1 MKHTL
6 SLILLIIN
14 CLAVCAVNFHHLGPE
29 DGLCYP
35 AVISIFQDTLG
46 RMWFGTREGITI
58 YDGHTMSNLESFDYN
73 LFHRVEDGQKGKND
87 FTSDTLGNV
96 FFRAGSTIIKY
107 DIHTGAFTYFSDM
120 NATALGGRD
129 TAIWVHADKGL
140 YRWDD
145 KTGQFN
151 HFSNTGLRKVT
162 RLFYDSMNTLWLGTA
177 KGLFYSTDQIHFIKK
192 LDRVHVSS
200 IYESRQK
207 ELWVGSQN
215 NGLYRIDSVGVT
227 HYHTEKNSGQ
237 GFFCNQVRQI
247 CQDKRGHIWF
257 GTFNGLTEYFPA
269 EDRFKMH
276 VRNEQEGFLNHSS
289 VYAVCQDRE
298 GTLWIG
304 TYFGGVN
311 YARIDREE
319 YYFYTASEKENSLS
333 NPVVGNMTE
342 DKEGNIWICTEGG
355 GLNCFNPATKSFR
368 RFTNSIHPFY
378 LPHTNLKTIEYDTL
392 KQELYIG
399 SHGGGVFTYSLQRD
413 VFEENQEIRKNLS
426 MKIVNN
432 IELFGN
438 EYIVTGKNEIVLYNP
453 IIKSKRIVYQT
464 SGWTLLSLLGQNNKL
479 WIADGNHFGVVDL
492 TRPHAVEWIEL
503 DQNQVKTAIC
513 CLYECR
519 NGEVLVGTLGDGIWR
534 YDNHNSRFMQ
544 LSDPTI
550 HDRSCYKIAETPHG
564 NYLVTGEKHLSIFSP
579 TGKLLQRYQLGKD
592 IPLFSFTNDCG
603 LLVASDSTI
612 YVGGTNGLIVLKEP
626 IKHHSDLQ
634 EKIYFGSV
642 ELAGNKT
649 ADSYRAIP
657 ILSKKYLELNADH
670 NRIKVRFASSLH
682 VESFNSSDYE
692 YTLEGFD
699 ERWYTATD
707 VFITYTNLPV
717 GNYVLR
723 VRNRFARK
731 NVQEAELI
739 LKIVPPWYFSYWAC
753 CIWLGLAF
761 IFLYVINRELRYRR
775 KIRFQVLR
783 ERLEKQQIQKLHE
796 DKLNF
801 FTHISHE
808 LKTPLTLIV
817 AHIELIMQIKGNNP
831 FVQHKLQKVKQ
842 QCQQL
847 ETLMV
852 SLIDFRKFDQ
862 KEVKLQ
868 YATVSVNDFVGQIFK
883 SFEILAQKQQI
894 HFYFC
899 PLEENIQMELDPQ
912 EMSKVLN
919 NLILNALK
927 FTPQEGFVRVV
938 ILNQESKAIEIQV
951 TDSGVGLTE
960 VQKKNIFKQFYHY
973 DTKDENRFYKTGS
986 GIGLYLAKS
995 IVELHDGEIEVKSH
1009 PGEGTCFSVKI
1020 PVVVSESMAEQ
1031 LPDIV
1036 PVGEDEY
1043 LIPSSCDSVL
1053 QEGVNNQPAASG
1065 QRILIVEDNR
1075 ELLQVLIDLFK
1086 PFYQVET
1093 ASNGVEGLEKARELM
1108 PDLIV
1113 SDLLMPEMN
1122 GDQMCLK
1129 IKNNIELAHI
1139 PVVLLTALNMPD
1151 DMLSGL
1157 QKGADD
1163 YICKPFTSSILLA
1176 KCANLLKQ
1184 RKLLIDKYS
1193 QDKDAELTVVA
1204 TNPLDKEF
1212 VEKINHILD
1221 LNSDNLVF
1229 DIDQLAKQM
1238 LMSRTAFY
1246 NKFKLLTGM
1255 TPNEYINSKKM
1266 RAAALLLRGNPELS
1280 IAEISDRLGF
1290 STAGYFCRKFKDV
1303 YGVSPNR
1310 FRANGVTESIG

>member
-1 MKHTL
+1 
-6 SLILLIIN
+6 
-14 CLAVCAVNFHHLGPE
+14 
-29 DGLCYP
+29 
-35 AVISIFQDTLG
+35 
-46 RMWFGTREGITI
+46 MWFGTREGITI
-58 YDGHTMSNLESFDYN
+58 YDGHAMSNLESFDYN
-73 LFHRVEDGQKGKND
+73 LFHRIEDGQKGKND
-87 FTSDTLGNV
+87 FTSDTSGNV
-96 FFRAGSTIIKY
+96 FFRTGSMVIKY
-107 DIHTGAFTYFSDM
+107 DIHTGLFTYFSDM
-120 NATALGGRD
+120 HATALGGRD
-129 TAIWVHADKGL
+129 TAIWVHTDQGL
-140 YRWDD
+140 YRWDE
-145 KTGQFN
+145 KNGIFN

-162 RLFYDSMNTLWLGTA
+162 QLFYDSNNILWLVTPRS
-177 KGLFYSTDQIHFIKK
+177 LFYSTDQIHFIKK
-192 LDRVHVSS
+192 LDHVSVSS
-200 IYESRQK
+200 IYESEQQ
-207 ELWVGSQN
+207 ELWVGSLN
-215 NGLYRIDSVGVT
+215 NGLYRISSSGMT
-227 HYHTEKNSGQ
+227 HYHTEKNSAQ
-237 GFFCNQVRQI
+237 GFFCNQVRQV
-247 CQDKRGHIWF
+247 CQDIRGHIWF
-257 GTFNGLTEYFPA
+257 GTFNGLAEYIPS
-269 EDRFKMH
+269 EDLFKMH
-276 VRNEQEGFLNHSS
+276 VRDEQEGFLNHSS

-311 YARIDREE
+311 YARLDREE
-319 YYFYTASEKENSLS
+319 YYFYTTMDKENSLS
-333 NPVVGNMTE
+333 NPVVGNMSE
-342 DKEGNIWICTEGG
+342 DKDGNIWICTEGG
-355 GLNCFNPATKSFR
+355 GLNCFNPATKTFR
-368 RFTNSIHPFY
+368 RFTNSAHPYY
-378 LPHTNLKTIEYDTL
+378 LPHTNLKTIQYDPL

-399 SHGGGVFTYSLQRD
+399 SHGGGLFTYSLNHDAFQD
-413 VFEENQEIRKNLS
+413 HLQVRKNLS

-432 IELFGN
+432 IQLFRN
-438 EYIVTGKNEIVLYNP
+438 KYIVTGKNEIVLYDP
-453 IIKSKRIVYQT
+453 IIKSKRILYQT
-464 SGWTLLSLLGQNNKL
+464 AGWTLLSWLGQDNKL
-479 WIADGNHFGVVDL
+479 WIADGTRFGCIDL
-492 TRPHAVEWIEL
+492 DDQSTAEWFDL
-503 DQNQVKTAIC
+503 NQYQVKTAIC
-513 CLYECR
+513 CLLQCRDGGLLIGTFGDGVWKYDCR
-519 NGEVLVGTLGDGIWR
+519 NR
-534 YDNHNSRFMQ
+534 QFMQ
-544 LSDPTI
+544 FSDPAI

-564 NYLVTGEKHLSIFSP
+564 NYLITGEKHLAVFSP
-579 TGKLLQRYQLGKD
+579 DGKLLQRYQLGKD

-612 YVGGTNGLIVLKEP
+612 YIGGTNGLVAMKEP

-634 EKIYFGSV
+634 EKIYFGAV
-642 ELAGNKT
+642 ELAGNKRE
-649 ADSYRAIP
+649 DSYQAIP

-731 NVQEAELI
+731 NVQEAELMI
-739 LKIVPPWYFSYWAC
+739 KIVPLWYFSYWAC
-753 CIWLGLAF
+753 CIWLSLVF
-761 IFLYVINRELRYRR
+761 ISFYLVNRELRYRR
-775 KIRFQVLR
+775 KIRFEVLH
-783 ERLEKQQIQKLHE
+783 ERLQKKQIQKLHE

-842 QCQQL
+842 QCLQL

-868 YATVSVNDFVGQIFK
+868 YASVSVNDFVGQIFK

-894 HFYFC
+894 HFCFV
-899 PLEENIQMELDPQ
+899 PLEEDIRMKLDPQ

-927 FTPQEGFVRVV
+927 FTPQEGEVRVN
-938 ILNQESKAIEIQV
+938 ILNPDNSKIEIEV

-960 VQKKNIFKQFYHY
+960 TQKKNIFNQFYQY
-973 DTKDENRFYKTGS
+973 NKKEGNRLYKTGS

-995 IVELHDGEIEVKSH
+995 IVELHGGEISVISR
-1009 PGEGTCFSVKI
+1009 PGEGACFMIRI
-1020 PVVVSESMAEQ
+1020 PIIVSDQQIDPASDIAPAGENNFLIPLSEEVVVKEN
-1031 LPDIV
+1031 IV
-1036 PVGEDEY
+1036 CEAGG
-1043 LIPSSCDSVL
+1043 SRQRVL
-1053 QEGVNNQPAASG
+1053 
-1065 QRILIVEDNR
+1065 LVEDNT
-1075 ELLQVLIDLFK
+1075 ELLQVLVDLFK
-1086 PFYQVET
+1086 PFYQVYT
-1093 ASNGVEGLEKARELM
+1093 AVNGSEGLEKARELM

-1221 LNSDNLVF
+1221 INSDNLVF

-1238 LMSRTAFY
+1238 LMSRTGFY

-1266 RAAALLLRGNPELS
+1266 RAAALLLKGNPELS

-1310 FRANGVTESIG
+1310 FRANGVTESIKERLNT